1 MVRQHI
7 CEASPGY
14 AVMSASVIRDSHPAV
29 PLSPAAGNIGKR
41 HLYQPTLQRRP
52 QVVSPEVGPMGEAEG
67 AHEL

>member
-14 AVMSASVIRDSHPAV
+14 AVMPTSAIRDPYPAV
-29 PLSPAAGNIGKR
+29 PLPPAAGNPGKR
-41 HLYQPTLQRRP
+41 HLYQPALQRRP
-52 QVVSPEVGPMGEAEG
+52 QVVSPEVGPIGEAED